1 MAIRKKIKNIFNDP
15 ALIMHYIR
23 HYKRNALYKLLNTD
37 YKLFKNHSFY
47 PRILTLTLFNGCNCR
62 CKMCDIGQSLL
73 NKDRNDRLISKNV
86 LSDDPMLALEDW
98 KKLINE
104 SVKYKP
110 DISFSGTEPL
120 LSPFVL
126 DLAKYIV
133 KKGLNLH
140 ITTNAFF
147 LEKYAKEFVKMA
159 NKNFNLGISLDGL
172 FEKHDEIR
180 GVPGIFNKALNALRI
195 IDEEKKR
202 LNKEDPAIYITTA
215 ITPYNYKNIVE
226 FYNYFN
232 ENFPKT
238 IKNIMF
244 SHYFFKDNTVRD
256 AHNKFYGD
264 IYSIPSSN
272 DDENIKNMDP
282 QIIINQKNALAGLK
296 NKNIS
301 YSFMPELKDES
312 IIDYY
317 KNSLKLVTEANKCVA
332 FWRDASINPNGDV
345 IVQAMCFGGKLGNIR
360 EKSLKKIWNGPEI
373 KKLRDFIRK
382 HKTTP
387 ACTRCCLLFR
397 PYNLN

>member
-1 MAIRKKIKNIFNDP
+1 MEIKRKIKNIVNDP
-15 ALIMHYIR
+15 TRIMHYLR
-23 HYKRNALYKLLNTD
+23 HYKRNAIYTLLDTD
-37 YKLFKNHSFY
+37 YKLFKNRSFY

-73 NKDRNDRLISKNV
+73 NQDRGNRLISKNV
-86 LSDDPMLALEDW
+86 LSDDPMLALDDW
-98 KKLINE
+98 KKLIDE
-104 SVKYKP
+104 SAKYKP

-120 LSPFVL
+120 LSPYVL
-126 DLAKYIV
+126 ELAKYILS
-133 KKGLNLH
+133 KKLNLH

-147 LEKYAKEFVKMA
+147 LEKYAKEFVKIA

-180 GVPGIFNKALNALRI
+180 GVAGIFNKAINALKI
-195 IDEEKKR
+195 MDEEKKK

-215 ITPYNYKNIVE
+215 ITPYNYKNMVE

-232 ENFPKT
+232 ENFPET

-244 SHYFFKDNTVRD
+244 SHYFFKDNAMRD
-256 AHNKFYGD
+256 AHNKSYGD
-264 IYSIPSSN
+264 IYPILSSN

-282 QIIINQKNALAGLK
+282 QIIIQQKNILDNMK
-296 NKNIS
+296 NKNIP
-301 YSFMPELKDES
+301 YSFMPELKDEA

-317 KNSLKLVTEANKCVA
+317 KNSLKFVTGSKKCIA
-332 FWRDASINPNGDV
+332 FWRDASINPNGDI
-345 IVQAMCFGGKLGNIR
+345 IVQAMCFGGKLGNIK
-360 EKSLKKIWNGPEI
+360 EKSLKKIWNSSEI

-382 HKTTP
+382 RKITP

-397 PYNLN
+397 PYNI